1 MINENETRL
10 KMFESRKIKTEGEIE
25 EDKKKVERNKNG
37 NNKKN

>member
-1 MINENETRL
+1 
-10 KMFESRKIKTEGEIE
+10 MFESRKIKTEGEIE